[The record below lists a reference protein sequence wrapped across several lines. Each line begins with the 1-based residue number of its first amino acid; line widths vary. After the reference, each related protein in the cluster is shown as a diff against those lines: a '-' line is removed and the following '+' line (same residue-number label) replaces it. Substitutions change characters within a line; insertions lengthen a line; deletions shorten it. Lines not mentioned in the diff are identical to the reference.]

1 MSNISFEM
9 TGKLSIGKETEKFK
23 PYEEKTFDSGWVKR
37 RLSFNVIAGDNRHM
51 LTIDGGSFKDGHGD
65 VYLFSKGSTDESG
78 KKIKGESFKIPFKER
93 LTSPRLAEVAEFK
106 KYVFDLEQPN
116 RRYLLQK
123 LEDDVHEGK
132 SVTDEDLKKV
142 GLEAES
148 EISEALEKSKKR
160 HHEFVTEW
168 DFAEFVKKVVDSGK
182 YVNKKFFI
190 RGNIVHSYSDSK
202 NQVYENYV
210 PNRIYLADD
219 EAEEMSTASLN
230 LIYNKDSF
238 DDMSVAEKGKYFVN
252 GYVMSYDNNRKA
264 NIPVPTTIAINAPA
278 DDTDEKDK
286 KKANVICKKFK
297 VEDDTYKELGVVVNM
312 LNGAQKTEIT
322 DDMLTDEQKED
333 LDCGLITEE
342 DIIRDMG
349 GSVYGDRIKEYQFDK
364 IGRGFS
370 KGREDTVYTDDDMV
384 IKSIEEETVTED
396 LFEDDDL

>member
-142 GLEAES
+142 GLEVES

-168 DFAEFVKKVVDSGK
+168 DFAEFVKKVIDSGK

-219 EAEEMSTASLN
+219 NAEETSTASLN

-238 DDMSVAEKGKYFVN
+238 DDMSVEEKGKYFVN

-278 DDTDEKDK
+278 DDADEKDK
-286 KKANVICKKFK
+286 KKANAICKKFK